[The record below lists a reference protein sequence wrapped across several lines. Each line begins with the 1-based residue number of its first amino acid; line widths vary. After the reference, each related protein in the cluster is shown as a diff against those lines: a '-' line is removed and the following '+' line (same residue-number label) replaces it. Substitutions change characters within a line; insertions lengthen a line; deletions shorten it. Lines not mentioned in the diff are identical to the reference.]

1 MQSPMYPQILQS
13 STTIDRSRPQITM
26 RELMNVQA
34 KLHDHLKGNG
44 LRVTDKVHVCDSPGN
59 ILNSHDDDLKS
70 IA

>member
-1 MQSPMYPQILQS
+1 MQSLRS
-13 STTIDRSRPQITM
+13 SQTSLSSIVIDGSRPPITM
-26 RELMNVQA
+26 WELMNVQA

-59 ILNSHDDDLKS
+59 MLNSHDDDLKS

>member
-1 MQSPMYPQILQS
+1 MLQF
-13 STTIDRSRPQITM
+13 STTIDLSILPITLLE
-26 RELMNVQA
+26 RMNVQA